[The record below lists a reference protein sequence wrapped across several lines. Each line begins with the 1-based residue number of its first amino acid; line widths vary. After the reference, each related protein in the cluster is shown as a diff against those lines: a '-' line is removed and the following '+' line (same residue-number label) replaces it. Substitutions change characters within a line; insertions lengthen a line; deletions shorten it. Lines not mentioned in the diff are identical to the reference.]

1 MYEKSYG
8 AEEVDTVQVT
18 WIKVGPVLFPDG
30 LKSDLETLLCSVG
43 TKTRITT
50 CIYWL
55 LMNFVA
61 VCCKTENTKSINGL
75 KEFASARISR
85 VTHV

>member
-8 AEEVDTVQVT
+8 AEEVDTIQVT

-30 LKSDLETLLCSVG
+30 VNSDFETLLCSVG
-43 TKTRITT
+43 TETSDHH
-50 CIYWL
+50 IYWL

-61 VCCKTENTKSINGL
+61 VCCKTENRKSINGL
-75 KEFASARISR
+75 KEFEL
-85 VTHV
+85 